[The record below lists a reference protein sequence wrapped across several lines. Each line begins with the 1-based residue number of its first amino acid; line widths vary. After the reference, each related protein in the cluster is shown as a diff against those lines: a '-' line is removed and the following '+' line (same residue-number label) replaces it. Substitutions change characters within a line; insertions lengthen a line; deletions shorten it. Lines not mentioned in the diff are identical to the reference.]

1 MDKERLF
8 HWLREQDR
16 ETLLGLLFTAYDFLG
31 HDDRKAVF
39 GVHDRQVTQDR
50 QMAPAQVD
58 GERLLADI
66 RQFATRSREGHYYAP
81 FRVDSKNFMDVPEE
95 TAAWFEKMGALLQA
109 SGQLTA
115 QQQYQHAVACFGLLY
130 ELIDEMERGD
140 EIVFGDEIG
149 SWMIPGDE
157 KQYLTA
163 YMAAVAQT
171 ATPDAFAEIVIPL
184 ARRDS
189 RHSLAGAVYA
199 TACRLANAAQRKKLD
214 AEIQRHN
221 IRTERW
227 W

>member
-1 MDKERLF
+1 MNKERLF
-8 HWLREQDR
+8 HWLREQER
-16 ETLLGLLFTAYDFLG
+16 ETLLGLLYTAYDFLDY
-31 HDDRKAVF
+31 DDRKAVF
-39 GVHDRQVTQDR
+39 GVHDRPMAHDR
-50 QMAPAQVD
+50 QMPPAQVD

-66 RQFATRSREGHYYAP
+66 RQFATRSREGHYYEP
-81 FRVDSKNFMDVPEE
+81 FMMDSNNFMDIPEE
-95 TAAWFEKMGALLQA
+95 TAAWFEKMGELLQD
-109 SGQLTA
+109 SCQLAA

-140 EIVFGDEIG
+140 EIVFADEIG

-163 YMAAVAQT
+163 YMAALAQT

-199 TACRLANAAQRKKLD
+199 TACRLATAAQRAKLD